1 MIPSILFY
9 FALLIGIG
17 IYGRQRATICSDKAL
32 DYFLGGRRLGIFPMA
47 MTMAA
52 TYVSASSFIGG
63 PGMAYKQ
70 GLAWV
75 FLAAVQYPV
84 ALLLMG
90 IVGQHLRHLGARHE
104 LYDLPDYI
112 RLRYRSRLYA
122 KFCAAFVAIVLLLG
136 LMVALLGG
144 CRLLQGALPNLN
156 YRQALLIFS
165 LALGCYTLFGGLR
178 AVVLSDIL
186 QGAWML
192 IASIAL
198 LVFLYHKAGGST
210 GLAQFAATE
219 PDLFSADN
227 GGRLPL
233 GYTLN
238 FTILVGFGMVV
249 QPISFS
255 RLLAFDRQKSLR
267 QSILISL
274 LVIGVLTLIPHFI
287 GFLGRIVLPGLNRPD
302 QLMGRISGL
311 LRSPEYGK
319 LGGIFSGLLV
329 SAMLAAIMSTA
340 DSALH
345 TLNLTIYRHLLPRNL
360 NRWRPRRP
368 SRKGENRLKTLKTSE
383 QTHFLYSRLIS
394 AAATLFVALLALR
407 PPALLVAVNLYAL
420 GATQAALFWPVVL
433 GIFTRRPNARAA
445 CASSITGLAAYF
457 LLNRYFPNFGGAG
470 LLPWA
475 LGLALLAY
483 VTVFLWRT
491 ESKFPLSGKKSK

>member
-1 MIPSILFY
+1 MISSILFY
-9 FALLIGIG
+9 FALLVAIGV
-17 IYGRQRATICSDKAL
+17 YSQRRSKICGDKAF
-32 DYFLGGRRLGIFPMA
+32 DYFLGGRKLGILPMA

-63 PGMAYKQ
+63 PGVAYKQ

-90 IVGQHLRHLGARHE
+90 IVGQHLRHLGAQHQ

-122 KFCAAFVAIVLLLG
+122 KFCAAFVAMVLLLG

-144 CRLLQGALPNLN
+144 SRLLQGALPALN
-156 YRQALLIFS
+156 YREALLIFS
-165 LALGCYTLFGGLR
+165 LALGCYTLFGGLQ
-178 AVVLSDIL
+178 AVVLSDML

-192 IASIAL
+192 VASFAL
-198 LVFLYHKAGGST
+198 LFFLYRKAGGST
-210 GLAQFAATE
+210 GLLQFAARE
-219 PDLFSADN
+219 PELFSADN
-227 GGRLPL
+227 GGQLPL

-255 RLLAFDRQKSLR
+255 RLLAFDRKKSLR

-274 LVIGVLTLIPHFI
+274 LLIGVLTLIPHFI
-287 GFLGRIVLPGLNRPD
+287 GFLGRIVLPDLTQPD

-319 LGGIFSGLLV
+319 MGSIFSGLLV

-345 TLNLTIYRHLLPRNL
+345 TLGLTIYRHLLPRGL
-360 NRWRPRRP
+360 
-368 SRKGENRLKTLKTSE
+368 SQRLSGTQNCPETLE
-383 QTHFLYSRLIS
+383 QKHFLISRLLA
-394 AAATLFVALLALR
+394 AAATVFMALLALR
-407 PPALLVAVNLYAL
+407 PPTLLVAVNLYAL
-420 GATQAALFWPVVL
+420 GATQVALFWPIVL
-433 GIFTRRPNARAA
+433 GIFTRRPNVRAA
-445 CASSITGLAAYF
+445 CASSITGLTSYF
-457 LLNRYFPNFGGAG
+457 LLNRFFPNFGGAQ

-475 LGLALLAY
+475 LGLSLLAY
-483 VTVFLWRT
+483 LIPYFWLLWY
-491 ESKFPLSGKKSK
+491 SKFQLTMKKVEKE

>member
-17 IYGRQRATICSDKAL
+17 IYGRQRTTICSDKAL

-84 ALLLMG
+84 ALLLIG
-90 IVGQHLRHLGARHE
+90 ILGRHLRHLGAQHE

-112 RLRYRSRLYA
+112 QLRYRSRLYA

-144 CRLLQGALPNLN
+144 SRLLQGALPNLS

-192 IASIAL
+192 IASFAL
-198 LVFLYHKAGGST
+198 LFFLYHKAGGST
-210 GLAQFAATE
+210 GLSQFAATE
-219 PDLFSADN
+219 PDLFRADN

-238 FTILVGFGMVV
+238 FTILVGFGLIV

-255 RLLAFDRQKSLR
+255 RLLVFDRQKSLR

-287 GFLGRIVLPGLNRPD
+287 GFLGRIVLPGLDRPD

-345 TLNLTIYRHLLPRNL
+345 TLNLTIYRHLLPRHISNK
-360 NRWRPRRP
+360 
-368 SRKGENRLKTLKTSE
+368 SAKTGPEALKTSE
-383 QTHFLYSRLIS
+383 QTHFLFSRLIS

-407 PPALLVAVNLYAL
+407 PPALLVTVNLYAL

-433 GIFTRRPNARAA
+433 GVFTRRPNARAA
-445 CASSITGLAAYF
+445 CASSITGLATYF
-457 LLNRYFPNFGGAG
+457 LLNRYFPNFGG
-470 LLPWA
+470 
-475 LGLALLAY
+475 
-483 VTVFLWRT
+483 
-491 ESKFPLSGKKSK
+491 K